1 MSQHRKILNQISA
14 IRNSHSQM
22 TNIFLYGSCL
32 NLFCILRSIY
42 PEAQPWYNIDHVI
55 TEIGGRFYDI
65 TGSVSNEGYY
75 RFTEIYD
82 RKGTRRS
89 FSQMFKYE
97 FPLNPLK

>member
-1 MSQHRKILNQISA
+1 MNQHRKILNQISA
-14 IRNSHSQM
+14 IRSSHSQM

-42 PEAQPWYNIDHVI
+42 PEAQPWYNVDHVI

-65 TGSVSNEGYY
+65 TGSVSNEGYLH
-75 RFTEIYD
+75 FTEVYD
-82 RKGTRRS
+82 TNGRKRAYYEMVRS
-89 FSQMFKYE
+89 E